1 MELDR
6 FDWLSLVQESAVDPD
21 RRIVDA
27 HHHLWDR
34 GGSTYLAAEL
44 RADATATH
52 NVTDTVFVD
61 CMARYR
67 REGPEQL
74 RPLGETEFVAGQA
87 AEARRLGGPN
97 IGAIV
102 SFADLALGEAV
113 EEVLIEHEQVAD
125 GLFRGVRHA
134 TGWDAS
140 EEIDNAHTRP
150 SESLLAEPT
159 FRSGLA
165 TLASRGHS
173 YDAWLF
179 HPQIAELTAA
189 ARACP
194 ELTIVINHL
203 GAPLAIGPYA
213 GQREEVRSEWRS
225 ALAELATCP
234 NVVMKLGGVGMDMY
248 FAQGWSSRDLPPT
261 SDEVADF
268 WRSDVR
274 WCIDTFTPDRCMFE
288 SNFPVDRQTCSYS
301 VLWNSFQKMA
311 SGYDDS
317 EQDALFS
324 GTALRVYR
332 IS

>member
-6 FDWLSLVQESAVDPD
+6 FDWLSQVQEEAVDAQ

-44 RADATATH
+44 RADAIATH

-74 RPLGETEFVAGQA
+74 RPLGETEFVAAQA
-87 AEARRLGGPN
+87 ADARRLGGPN

-102 SFADLALGEAV
+102 SFADLSLGEAV
-113 EEVLIEHEQVAD
+113 EEVLIEHEEVGE

-134 TGWDAS
+134 TAWDAS
-140 EEIDNAHTRP
+140 TEIDNAHTRP
-150 SESLLAEPT
+150 PESLLADPS
-159 FRSGLA
+159 FRAGLA
-165 TLASRGHS
+165 TLAARGHS

-179 HPQIAELTAA
+179 HPQISELTAA

-194 ELTIVINHL
+194 ELTIVLNHL

-213 GQREEVRSEWRS
+213 GQRDTVRSEWRA

-234 NVVMKLGGVGMDMY
+234 NVVMKLGGVGMDTY
-248 FAQGWSSRDLPPT
+248 FAMDWSSRDLPPT
-261 SDEVADF
+261 SDEVADY
-268 WRSDVR
+268 WRADIC

-288 SNFPVDRQTCSYS
+288 SNFPVDRQTCSYA

-311 SGYDDS
+311 SEYDDS

-324 GTALRVYR
+324 RTALRVYR
-332 IS
+332 I